1 MLLQLSIVV
10 AMHLLFHSRGC
21 VQLKHFP
28 DTRALFLQTDTAS
41 VLQETI
47 GYIRFLLG
55 QIEVQ
60 SLSLSLVCS
69 LRLLRGGKSSR
80 VMVIGPPERNMDGQ
94 RMYPTS
100 QYGFLYLACSH
111 GCGKVA
117 VPEFTFTE
125 HWGHNVRCSHTT
137 VQY

>member
-60 SLSLSLVCS
+60 SLSLSLLGLFSQAVERGEKLTGHGHRTSRKKYGRSKNVPHKSVWVSVPS
-69 LRLLRGGKSSR
+69 L
-80 VMVIGPPERNMDGQ
+80 
-94 RMYPTS
+94 
-100 QYGFLYLACSH
+100 
-111 GCGKVA
+111 
-117 VPEFTFTE
+117 
-125 HWGHNVRCSHTT
+125 
-137 VQY
+137 